1 MFIKVLLARHGSSD
15 AYEQLDQDVDVFR
28 QTPLTPLSHA
38 GIIQAQQLSK
48 QISIYRPDVLL
59 TSPYRRTRQTADIV
73 AQYVPLF
80 ANVIDDLREIKR
92 VVDKK
97 VSIYSQL
104 NLDYKRW
111 RGETIRKA
119 DLSAKFHP
127 KDESHGEFLA
137 RETRVKHW
145 LIQELDGQTVLVVGH
160 SQAHAM
166 LLGSMIL
173 GDHPKPHTLFNFFNQ
188 HFMNHGAITI
198 VTHDHRHGWQMKE
211 EDFNI
216 TKHLK

>member
-1 MFIKVLLARHGSSD
+1 VSVKVLLARHGASV
-15 AYEQLDQDVDVFR
+15 AYEKIDEESDIFR
-28 QTPLTPLSHA
+28 QKNSTPLSQL
-38 GIIQAQQLSK
+38 GITQAQQLGK
-48 QISIYRPDVLL
+48 LVSIYRPDVLIC
-59 TSPYRRTRQTADIV
+59 SPQKRARKTAEIV
-73 AQYVPLF
+73 AEFNPLF
-80 ANVIDDLREIKR
+80 SNVIEDLREIRR
-92 VVDKK
+92 VVDGK
-97 VSIYSQL
+97 SIYSQL

-111 RGETIRKA
+111 RGEVIRQA

-145 LIQELDGQTVLVVGH
+145 LLQEFDRQTVLVVGH

-166 LLGSMIL
+166 LLSSMIL
-173 GDHPKPHTLFNFFNQ
+173 GDHPRPRELFDLFNRL
-188 HFMNHGAITI
+188 FMSHGAITV
-198 VTHDHRHGWQMKE
+198 VTHDFRRGWQMKE